1 LFFALL
7 GDLRVLRG
15 KNAFSKDLTLIKIA
29 VFASGGGSNL
39 QALMDA
45 QDAGLFKKAAISLV
59 FSNVPD
65 APALERAEKH
75 RIDAISLTSKGYP
88 GSREDYD
95 GEVLKLCQ
103 AKKIDLICL
112 TGYMRI
118 MTPVLIKPYLY
129 KMMNVHPALLPKFG
143 GEGMYGHHVHE
154 AVVKAKEKESG
165 ATVHFVTEGVDA
177 GPIILQGDVKV
188 LPNDTPQSLAE
199 RVLRVEHQ
207 IYPEA
212 VRLFCEGK
220 IKVEN
225 GRVRINH

>member
-1 LFFALL
+1 M
-7 GDLRVLRG
+7 
-15 KNAFSKDLTLIKIA
+15 IKIA

-39 QALMDA
+39 QALIDA
-45 QDAGLFKKAAISLV
+45 QETGLFKGKIGLV

-65 APALERAEKH
+65 AKALERAENH
-75 RIDAISLTSKGYP
+75 RIESVAIASKGYS

-95 GEVLKLCQ
+95 QEVLRLCQ

-112 TGYMRI
+112 AGYMRI
-118 MTPVLIKPYLY
+118 LTPALIQPYLW
-129 KMMNVHPALLPKFG
+129 KIMNIHPALLPKFG
-143 GEGMYGHHVHE
+143 GDGMYGHHVHE

-177 GPIILQGDVKV
+177 GPIILQGNVKV
-188 LPNDTPQSLAE
+188 FPTDTPETLAE
-199 RVLRVEHQ
+199 KVLKIEHL

-220 IKVEN
+220 IKVDG
-225 GRVRINH
+225 GRVKIQP

>member
-1 LFFALL
+1 
-7 GDLRVLRG
+7 
-15 KNAFSKDLTLIKIA
+15 LIKIA

-39 QALMDA
+39 QALIDA
-45 QDAGLFKKAAISLV
+45 QDVGLFKGKIAMI

-65 APALERAEKH
+65 SGALARAENE
-75 RIDAISLTSKGYP
+75 RIEAVAIASKGYP
-88 GSREDYD
+88 GSREEYD
-95 GEVLKLCQ
+95 AEVLRLCQ

-112 TGYMRI
+112 AGYMRI
-118 MTPVLIKPYLY
+118 LTPVLIKPYLY
-129 KMMNVHPALLPKFG
+129 KIMNIHPALLPKFG

-165 ATVHFVTEGVDA
+165 ASVHFVTEGVDA

-188 LPNDTPQSLAE
+188 FPHDTPITLAE
-199 RVLRVEHQ
+199 KVLKVEHQ

-220 IKVEN
+220 IKVVD
-225 GRVRINH
+225 GRVRVSL

>member
-1 LFFALL
+1 M
-7 GDLRVLRG
+7 
-15 KNAFSKDLTLIKIA
+15 IKIA

-39 QALMDA
+39 QSLLDA
-45 QDAGLFKKAAISLV
+45 SENGLFKGKIGLV

-65 APALERAEKH
+65 CGALDRAEQH
-75 RIDAISLTSKGYP
+75 RVESVAIASKGYS

-95 GEVLKLCQ
+95 EEVLKICQ
-103 AKKIDLICL
+103 AKKIDLVCL
-112 TGYMRI
+112 AGYMRI
-118 MTPVLIKPYLY
+118 LTPVMIRPYLY
-129 KMMNVHPALLPKFG
+129 KMMNVHPSLLPKFG

-177 GPIILQGDVKV
+177 GPIILQGNVKV
-188 LPNDTPQSLAE
+188 LPSDTPQTLAD
-199 RVLRVEHQ
+199 RVLKVEHQ

-220 IKVEN
+220 VKVNE
-225 GRVRINH
+225 GRVKILF